1 MEQESSHVS
10 IINSNKK
17 FLGKLSHLV
26 EISHRVGRIK
36 PIEIPE
42 PCLKQDLKN
51 QDFQQN
57 LSEELNGAS
66 LLAKLMRSLTK
77 IQVPQSSQCHET
89 VGKCLSD
96 QSSPFH

>member
-1 MEQESSHVS
+1 MS

-17 FLGKLSHLV
+17 FLGKLSQLV
-26 EISHRVGRIK
+26 EISHRVGRKEKKK

-42 PCLKQDLKN
+42 PCLKQDLENKN
-51 QDFQQN
+51 FQQDF
-57 LSEELNGAS
+57 SEELNGAS
-66 LLAKLMRSLTK
+66 LLARLMLSLTK
-77 IQVPQSSQCHET
+77 TQVPQSSQCQES